1 MKHQPE
7 ITVHTDSDALADAA
21 QFPHYAAFHA
31 GNRRPRRSQQ
41 KGACDA
47 HMFEGLADDA
57 RFQSADIGGDVR

>member
-7 ITVHTDSDALADAA
+7 ITVDADSDALADAA
-21 QFPHYAAFHA
+21 QLPHYVAFHA

-47 HMFEGLADDA
+47 HVLERLADYT
-57 RFQSADIGGDVR
+57 RLQSA